1 MALSDTLRDI
11 AVDGTLPDDWITA
24 TFRVRVNETDR
35 VNVGAVLADLSARD
49 AGDGWWAFTVRQF
62 DHPSPDFA
70 AGMLHRLDRG
80 GVGGEVVL
88 EKATSGAAEPR
99 RVVGRLA
106 SGEVVYSP

>member
-1 MALSDTLRDI
+1 VALSDTVRDI
-11 AVDGTLPDDWITA
+11 AVDGSLPDDWRTA

-49 AGDGWWAFTVRQF
+49 AGGGWWTFAVHHF

-88 EKATSGAAEPR
+88 DKVTSGTAEPR